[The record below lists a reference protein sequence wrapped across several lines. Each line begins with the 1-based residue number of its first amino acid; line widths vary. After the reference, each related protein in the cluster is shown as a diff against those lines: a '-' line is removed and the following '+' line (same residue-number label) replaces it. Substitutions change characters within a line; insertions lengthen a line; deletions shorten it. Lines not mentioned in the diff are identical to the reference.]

1 MKTILL
7 PTDFSEH
14 SWNAIAYTLRLF
26 ENQNYQFILSHAY
39 TPALHRVDYHLGG
52 PVMSAVPDLGVDRVL
67 DNLEKWKTKIE
78 TTFPNKRHQIQVH
91 SSFNSLSEEIRELCG
106 QHPVELI
113 AMGTQGASGAKEVF
127 LGSNTVHLIH
137 RSRHPVLAVPSGVN
151 FTGIEKILFPT
162 DYFTK
167 YLPLEIK
174 PLLELVHEHQAELHI
189 IHAVEK
195 EELTPKQEE
204 VKAYLKEIFAEVSP
218 LFEDLTQGFMPNI
231 VHNYAEENQIDLLCM
246 MNRGHSFLTRLMLR
260 QNVDQVAYHSDIPFL
275 VLPDSAEMTK

>member
-14 SWNAIAYTLRLF
+14 SWKAIVYTLHLF
-26 ENQNYQFILSHAY
+26 QNQKCLFILSHAY
-39 TPALHRVDYHLGG
+39 TPALHRIDYHLGG

-67 DNLEKWKTKIE
+67 ENLDQWKTKLE
-78 TTFPNKRHQIQVH
+78 SDLPNQLHEIQMH
-91 SSFNSLSEEIRELCG
+91 SSFNSLSEEVQDLCA

-113 AMGTQGASGAKEVF
+113 AMGTQGASGAKEIF

-137 RSRHPVLAVPSGVN
+137 RSRHPVLAVPSGIQ
-151 FTGIEKILFPT
+151 FSGIKKVLFPT
-162 DYFTK
+162 DYLTK

-174 PLLELVHEHQAELHI
+174 PLLELIHEHQAELHI
-189 IHAVEK
+189 IHAVEQDD
-195 EELTPKQEE
+195 LTPKQEE
-204 VKAYLKEIFAEVSP
+204 TKVYLKEIFAEVNP

-231 VHNYAEENQIDLLCM
+231 IHNYADENQIDLLCM
-246 MNRGHSFLTRLMLR
+246 MNRGHSFLSRLMFR